1 MSWRFLMLSGVKL
14 GHCSSKE
21 FSAEGHGVSAAPSI
35 QSSHI
40 PFGSKGVHV
49 CGDKLGRLQ
58 AANTASMAAM
68 SKCSERGQG
77 NRFRAVAMSGEVL
90 LC

>member
-1 MSWRFLMLSGVKL
+1 MLSGVKL
-14 GHCSSKE
+14 GHRSSKE
-21 FSAEGHGVSAAPSI
+21 FSVEGHGVSAAPLI

-40 PFGSKGVHV
+40 SFGSKSVHV

-68 SKCSERGQG
+68 GKLHERGQG
-77 NRFRAVAMSGEVL
+77 HCFRAVAMSGEVL

>member
-1 MSWRFLMLSGVKL
+1 MWWHFVLLSGVKL
-14 GHCSSKE
+14 GNRSSKE
-21 FSAEGHGVSAAPSI
+21 FSVDGHGVSAAPLV
-35 QSSHI
+35 QLSHI
-40 PFGSKGVHV
+40 PFGSKSVHV
-49 CGDKLGRLQ
+49 WGDKLGWLQ

-68 SKCSERGQG
+68 SKLHERDQG

>member
-1 MSWRFLMLSGVKL
+1 MWWHFVMLSGVKL

-21 FSAEGHGVSAAPSI
+21 FSVEGHGVRAAPSI

-40 PFGSKGVHV
+40 TVESKSARVR
-49 CGDKLGRLQ
+49 GDKLGRLQ
-58 AANTASMAAM
+58 VGNTASMAAM
-68 SKCSERGQG
+68 SKCRERGQG